1 MKPKI
6 VSFERRRYPRFHI
19 DLPVRYNKVD
29 SSIGRNGRAMNVSE
43 GGLLICSPERI
54 GIHQHLKS
62 KLFFILSS
70 ELNTVEMETQV
81 VWTDLYLNEAWGDYR
96 SGLRFTDISTKDMTN
111 LKMFMK
117 NLS

>member
-1 MKPKI
+1 MMPEI
-6 VSFERRRYPRFHI
+6 VSFERRRYPRFNI

-29 SSIGRNGRAMNVSE
+29 SSIGYNGRAMNVSE

-54 GIHQHLKS
+54 GINQHLKS
-62 KLFFILSS
+62 KLFFILGS
-70 ELNTVEMETQV
+70 ELDTVETETQV
-81 VWTDLYLNEAWGDYR
+81 VWTDFYLNKAWGDYR
-96 SGLRFTDISTKDMTN
+96 SGIRFTDISTNDMTK

>member
-1 MKPKI
+1 
-6 VSFERRRYPRFHI
+6 
-19 DLPVRYNKVD
+19 
-29 SSIGRNGRAMNVSE
+29 MNVSE

-54 GIHQHLKS
+54 GINQHLKS
-62 KLFFILSS
+62 KLFFIVGS

-81 VWTDLYLNEAWGDYR
+81 VWTDFYLNKAWGDYR
-96 SGLRFTDISTKDMTN
+96 SGIRFTDISTKDMTK

>member
-1 MKPKI
+1 MMPEI
-6 VSFERRRYPRFHI
+6 VSFERRRYPRFNI

-29 SSIGRNGRAMNVSE
+29 SSIGYNGRAMNVSE

-54 GIHQHLKS
+54 GINQHLKS
-62 KLFFILSS
+62 KLFFILGS

-81 VWTDLYLNEAWGDYR
+81 VWTDFYLNKAWGDYR
-96 SGLRFTDISTKDMTN
+96 SGIRFTDISTEDMTK